1 MSAVNIFMNSC
12 TTEVPGVS
20 QKSQMEFQATVMY
33 NLGNK
38 HS

>member
-1 MSAVNIFMNSC
+1 MSAVNILMSSC
-12 TTEVPGVS
+12 STEVPGVS

-33 NLGNK
+33 DLGNE